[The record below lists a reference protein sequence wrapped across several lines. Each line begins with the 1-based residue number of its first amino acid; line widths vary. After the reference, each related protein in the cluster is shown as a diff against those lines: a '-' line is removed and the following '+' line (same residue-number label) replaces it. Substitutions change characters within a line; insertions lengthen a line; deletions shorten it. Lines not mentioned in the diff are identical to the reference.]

1 MKKVIV
7 FIVALVLSVNIYAAD
22 KNSKEKRTE
31 NSSAVTFSGIVSDE
45 KTGELLA
52 GVEVRIAG
60 TDQKTYSDFDG
71 KFTFSN
77 VKPGSYNLVAS
88 YVSYNK
94 ASLTEV
100 GVRETGKV
108 ELKMQPVK

>member
-1 MKKVIV
+1 MKNLLI
-7 FIVALVLSVNIYAAD
+7 FIIALVLSVNIHAAD
-22 KNSKEKRTE
+22 KNSKQKSAG
-31 NSSAVTFSGIVSDE
+31 NSSAISLSGTVSDE
-45 KTGELLA
+45 KTGELLV
-52 GVEVRIAG
+52 GVEIRFAG

-71 KFTFSN
+71 KFSFSN
-77 VKPGSYNLVAS
+77 VKPGNYNLVAS

-108 ELKMQPVK
+108 DIKMQPVK